1 MRSPRTAGAVA
12 AWLVA
17 VAAATLVGMAA
28 VGAIGSGIS
37 DRGPR
42 PLSQA
47 EISERLGTPTT
58 QPPET
63 QPPETQRPTTQPPT
77 TQPPT
82 TQPRTTSAT
91 GRPTSPTAE
100 AAPQVIN
107 SSGGTVLV
115 RCGPGVE
122 IVSATPA
129 QGYRVED
136 IEPNDGGQRVRFR
149 AGDTR
154 VEIRIHCRDGEPQA
168 QVRID

>member
-1 MRSPRTAGAVA
+1 VSSPRTAGVVA

-42 PLSQA
+42 PLGQA
-47 EISERLGTPTT
+47 EISERLGTSATAPPPATSTTTTAPTT
-58 QPPET
+58 T
-63 QPPETQRPTTQPPT
+63 QTVP
-77 TQPPT
+77 
-82 TQPRTTSAT
+82 A
-91 GRPTSPTAE
+91 
-100 AAPQVIN
+100 AAPEVIN
-107 SSGGTVLV
+107 TGGGTVLV
-115 RCGPGVE
+115 RCTPDVE

-149 AGDTR
+149 SGGTR
-154 VEIRIHCRDGEPQA
+154 VEIRIHCRGGEPQA
-168 QVRID
+168 QVRTD